1 MRKLTTYSNRY
12 SIQHWLNSYV
22 HAWDQLLHG
31 LTREFSHPFTQDTP
45 ASQHPTAA
53 RTRPRP
59 GQILRPL
66 PNSRPYP
73 NPRPRLKPERKPP
86 LTISPLFP
94 RRDWPDRYGVREREV
109 VLTFDDGPNLD
120 QTPKILD
127 ILARHN
133 IKAVFFVVGYLLT
146 VDDYYAIAKRTVE
159 EGHIIG
165 NHSYTHADL
174 TTLSDASIRWELNRT
189 QELIGEL
196 GHEMRP
202 FRPPYGRV
210 SQRVLD
216 IAAAE
221 GYNTVMWTVDTRDW
235 ALRDDGAWIQ
245 STLQEMMPME
255 HSLLVLHDSK
265 ESTADS
271 LERFITTLE
280 ATRNTRF
287 VSLFEEDEE
296 EGAEELAEENLIENE
311 SDEDQTMAVDDGV
324 KIVQ

>member
-1 MRKLTTYSNRY
+1 
-12 SIQHWLNSYV
+12 
-22 HAWDQLLHG
+22 
-31 LTREFSHPFTQDTP
+31 
-45 ASQHPTAA
+45 
-53 RTRPRP
+53 
-59 GQILRPL
+59 
-66 PNSRPYP
+66 
-73 NPRPRLKPERKPP
+73 LKPERTPP
-86 LTISPLFP
+86 LAISPLFP
-94 RRDWPDRYGVREREV
+94 PRHWPDYYGILEREV
-109 VLTFDDGPNLD
+109 VLTFDDGPHLA

-133 IKAVFFVVGYLLT
+133 IKAVFFVVGSLLT
-146 VDDYYAIAKRTVE
+146 LDHYYAVVERAAE

-165 NHSYTHADL
+165 NHTYSHANL
-174 TTLSDASIRWELNRT
+174 TTLSDDSIRWELNRT

-202 FRPPYGRV
+202 FRPPYGQI

-235 ALRDDGAWIQ
+235 ALRDNGAWIS
-245 STLQEMMPME
+245 STLREVMPME

-271 LERFITTLE
+271 LERFIIKLE

-287 VSLFEEDEE
+287 VSLFEEEE
-296 EGAEELAEENLIENE
+296 VDLEELPEPQLAEIELAEIEVAENE
-311 SDEDQTMAVDDGV
+311 SSEDSLMSVYQ
-324 KIVQ
+324 KFEIPQ